1 MINKIEKIIQF
12 SGVNFEVVAE
22 VSQDPCNDRTWAIE
36 DIKISIEGYEVYD
49 VLGQS
54 VIDYL
59 ESEIKDAARLEAEYA
74 K

>member
-1 MINKIEKIIQF
+1 MSYTIEKTIKY
-12 SGVNFEVVAE
+12 SGVEFQVNAE
-22 VSQDPCNDRTWAIE
+22 VSQDPCNDKTWTVE
-36 DIKISIEGYEVYD
+36 DLEIFIDDHEVYD

-59 ESEIKDAARLEAEYA
+59 ESKIKEAAKVEAEYA